1 MSLLTTTLATETSFS
16 QAQDASPLRCDSERF
31 NGRWTKEEH
40 HRFVEA
46 IKFHGKNWKKVEES
60 VGSRTGAQ
68 IRSHA
73 QKYFLKIEKEVKTSQ
88 KTKVTK
94 KSSKKASEGS
104 ISTLDNISESGKSD
118 NSLKGNLPF
127 TEICENLTEASENVV
142 ALPITSENLA
152 TEKKFVDVSNL
163 AAKSNEMQLETTIDY
178 SKLSKAQLLAKL
190 KACEEKVDSFH
201 KVVSNFTAAQTTD
214 TDTTTLK
221 NPLLGKSYHHF
232 VYLDLMSYFG
242 VFNKTVKSLKISDF
256 VDLSYKTSTMEDSY
270 EIPAGK
276 KKVKIL

>member
-1 MSLLTTTLATETSFS
+1 MSLLITTLATESTFS
-16 QAQDASPLRCDSERF
+16 QVQDASPSRCDSERT

-40 HRFVEA
+40 NRFVEA
-46 IKFHGKNWKKVEES
+46 IQLHGKNWKQVEDC
-60 VGSRTGAQ
+60 VGTRTGAQ

-73 QKYFLKIEKEVKTSQ
+73 QKYFLKLEKEVKTNQ
-88 KTKVTK
+88 KAKVTK

-104 ISTLDNISESGKSD
+104 ISTLDNISESGKLED
-118 NSLKGNLPF
+118 SLKGNLPF

-142 ALPITSENLA
+142 VLPIASENLS
-152 TEKKFVDVSNL
+152 TEKKFVEVSNV
-163 AAKSNEMQLETTIDY
+163 AANTNEMQLETTTDY

-190 KACEEKVDSFH
+190 KACEEKVDGFH
-201 KVVSNFTAAQTTD
+201 KVVSNFTATQT
-214 TDTTTLK
+214 TDTTTLR

-256 VDLSYKTSTMEDSY
+256 VDLSYKTRTDENSY
-270 EIPAGK
+270 EIPTGI
-276 KKVKIL
+276 KKVKVL

>member
-1 MSLLTTTLATETSFS
+1 MSLLTTTLATESSFS
-16 QAQDASPLRCDSERF
+16 QAQDASPSRCESDRY

-40 HRFVEA
+40 NRFVEA
-46 IKFHGKNWKKVEES
+46 IQLHGKNWKKVEEA

-88 KTKVTK
+88 KAKVTK
-94 KSSKKASEGS
+94 KSSKKAFEGS

-163 AAKSNEMQLETTIDY
+163 AAKSNEMQLEVTPDY
-178 SKLSKAQLLAKL
+178 SKLSKVQLLAKL
-190 KACEEKVDSFH
+190 KACEEKVDTFH
-201 KVVSNFTAAQTTD
+201 KVVSNFTATQTTD
-214 TDTTTLK
+214 TTTIS

-256 VDLSYKTSTMEDSY
+256 VDLSCKTSTMEDSY
-270 EIPAGK
+270 EMPAGK
-276 KKVKIL
+276 KKVKVL

>member
-1 MSLLTTTLATETSFS
+1 MSLLTTTYATETAFS
-16 QAQDASPLRCDSERF
+16 QDASPLRSDNY

-46 IKFHGKNWKKVEES
+46 IQVHGKNWKKVEES
-60 VGSRTGAQ
+60 VATRSGAQ

-73 QKYFLKIEKEVKTSQ
+73 QKYFLKLEKETKSSQ
-88 KTKVTK
+88 KSKGGK
-94 KSSKKASEGS
+94 KSSKKTSEGS
-104 ISTLDNISESGKSD
+104 ISTLDNISESGKSED
-118 NSLKGNLPF
+118 NLKGNLPF

-142 ALPITSENLA
+142 VQSIASDLA
-152 TEKKFVDVSNL
+152 TEKVDVS
-163 AAKSNEMQLETTIDY
+163 SIETAIDY

-190 KACEEKVDSFH
+190 RACEDKVDSFH

-214 TDTTTLK
+214 TTTLR

-242 VFNKTVKSLKISDF
+242 VFNKTAKSLKISDF
-256 VDLSYKTSTMEDSY
+256 VDLSCRTSSNSDEDSY

-276 KKVKIL
+276 KKVKVL

>member
-1 MSLLTTTLATETSFS
+1 MSLLTTTFATETAFS
-16 QAQDASPLRCDSERF
+16 QDASPLRSDNY

-46 IKFHGKNWKKVEES
+46 IQAHGKNWKKVEES
-60 VGSRTGAQ
+60 VGTRSGAQ

-73 QKYFLKIEKEVKTSQ
+73 QKYFLKLEKE
-88 KTKVTK
+88 TKVNQKSKGGK
-94 KSSKKASEGS
+94 KSSKKTSEGS
-104 ISTLDNISESGKSD
+104 ISTLDNISESGKSED
-118 NSLKGNLPF
+118 SLKGNLPF

-142 ALPITSENLA
+142 VHPIASE
-152 TEKKFVDVSNL
+152 EKLVDVS
-163 AAKSNEMQLETTIDY
+163 SIETATDY

-190 KACEEKVDSFH
+190 RACEDKVDSFH

-214 TDTTTLK
+214 TTTSR
-221 NPLLGKSYHHF
+221 NPLFGKSYHHF

-242 VFNKTVKSLKISDF
+242 VFNKTAKSLKISDF
-256 VDLSYKTSTMEDSY
+256 VDLSCRSSSSSMEDSF

-276 KKVKIL
+276 KKVKVL

>member
-1 MSLLTTTLATETSFS
+1 MSLLTTTLATETTFS
-16 QAQDASPLRCDSERF
+16 QAEDASPLRCDSERF

-46 IKFHGKNWKKVEES
+46 ITAHGKNWKKVEES
-60 VGSRTGAQ
+60 VQTRTGAQ

-73 QKYFLKIEKEVKTSQ
+73 QKYFLNLEKEVKTSQ
-88 KTKVTK
+88 KAKVTK

-104 ISTLDNISESGKSD
+104 ISTLDNISESGKPD
-118 NSLKGNLPF
+118 DSLKGNLPF
-127 TEICENLTEASENVV
+127 TDICENLTEASENVV

-163 AAKSNEMQLETTIDY
+163 AAKSNEMQLETTTDY

-190 KACEEKVDSFH
+190 KACEEKVGSFH

-214 TDTTTLK
+214 TTTLR
-221 NPLLGKSYHHF
+221 NPLHGKSYHHF
-232 VYLDLMSYFG
+232 VYLDLISYFG

-270 EIPAGK
+270 EIPAGT